1 MAVAAADDLEE
12 VAAER
17 TDAHGGGGGRA
28 SAAATH
34 NKQTFIMPQ
43 TNKSSASAPRG
54 KQGGRSSGL
63 GEIQAARRG
72 RCIRIITCFVELN
85 YGKQAVLHY
94 D

>member
-1 MAVAAADDLEE
+1 MAAKGAGA
-12 VAAER
+12 R
-17 TDAHGGGGGRA
+17 GGYGGGA
-28 SAAATH
+28 SAAATRS
-34 NKQTFIMPQ
+34 KQTFIMLQ
-43 TNKSSASAPRG
+43 TNKNSASASRG

-63 GEIQAARRG
+63 REIQAARRG